1 MAITTAMCS
10 TFKRELLGAQHDFRL
25 SGGDTFK
32 CALYT
37 SSATLGAAT
46 TAYAGT
52 NEVASGG
59 GYTTGGA
66 TLTRIDPSLDST
78 TAITDFADVSWTTA
92 TFTANGALIYN
103 STPTDIGG
111 NPAVCSL
118 AFGGDKQVTSGTF
131 TIVFPAAAAATAILQ
146 LA

>member
-10 TFKRELLGAQHDFRL
+10 SFKQQLLEAQHDFRL

-103 STPTDIGG
+103 TTPTDTYT

-118 AFGGDKQVTSGTF
+118 AFGGDKSVTSGTF